1 MKNIFVVTWFTLREA
16 FARKVFIFFLGI
28 SALVILAMAIIFSLI
43 NTEVILTGMSGGKDQ
58 LFIKDIVTALEIMI
72 VTPLATL
79 CLLLSIFS
87 TASFITIMLEK
98 GNIDLLLSKPVSRTQ
113 LLFGKYFGGLLVV
126 FLNIAFLIIGVWLI
140 ISLKFSHWDFSFL
153 WSIIII
159 TFIFA
164 VLYSVII
171 LFGIITKNSLFGMM
185 TAYFIFLIVS
195 PLLLAVREK
204 LHLFIQ
210 SDFLNSVL
218 KGLYYF
224 FPKTSELM
232 DYITSDI
239 ARGQNIQSY
248 MPVWTSFLFL
258 AFMIGLGIFIF
269 NRKDF

>member
-1 MKNIFVVTWFTLREA
+1 MRNIFIVTWFTLREA

-28 SALVILAMAIIFSLI
+28 SALVILGMAVFFSLV
-43 NTEVILTGMSGGKDQ
+43 NTEMILSGVNNGNNQLLKDV
-58 LFIKDIVTALEIMI
+58 VTALEIMI

-126 FLNIAFLIIGVWLI
+126 FLNITFLIAGVWLI

-153 WSIIII
+153 WSIVII

-171 LFGIITKNSLFGMM
+171 LFGVITKNSLFGMM
-185 TAYFIFLIVS
+185 IAYFIFLIVS
-195 PLLLAVREK
+195 PLLLVVKER
-204 LHLFIQ
+204 LHFFIQ
-210 SDFLNSVL
+210 NDFLNSLL

-232 DYITSDI
+232 SYITSNI
-239 ARGQNIQSY
+239 ASGASVQNY
-248 MPVWTSFLFL
+248 MPIWSSFLFL
-258 AFMIGLGIFIF
+258 VLMIMLSIFIF
-269 NRKDF
+269 NKKDF